1 MPIDTKPRPLGPG
14 DHAAAIMD
22 DIARAYRAISPD
34 ALLYI
39 ENPDAL
45 QYLGWARDGLFDAFE
60 ALKSTALEH
69 GANGLDADTLKSW
82 EVDDHDH

>member
-1 MPIDTKPRPLGPG
+1 MPVDTKSRPLGPG

-22 DIARAYRAISPD
+22 DIARAYRAISPG

-45 QYLGWARDGLFDAFE
+45 QYLGWAREGLFDAFE

-69 GANGLDADTLKSW
+69 GANGLDAATIKSW
-82 EVDDHDH
+82 EVDDNDH

>member
-22 DIARAYRAISPD
+22 DIARAYRAISPG

-45 QYLGWARDGLFDAFE
+45 KCLKWAREGLFDAFE